1 MTKAN
6 TPKNQNA
13 DIPQKTIKGYQEAL
27 LANGWQDI
35 EATATKILD
44 NDLSLSELK
53 DNNSSLGNELFL
65 QVKDKVQ
72 KGHDIDE
79 VFNTLAFLLGYN
91 HKRDAKGQPDH
102 NGKQYK
108 TAQGGWPR
116 GSMTT
121 YKSQIRAVEKR
132 GGGVAKFAT
141 FTDARK
147 AVNDTTKKEASPL
160 ELAIKNLIETAKSFD
175 IAPEQV
181 AKSIDALTASLA
193 PKTVKSNA
201 KQKVA

>member
-27 LANGWQDI
+27 LANGWQEI
-35 EATATKILD
+35 ETTATKILD

-91 HKRDAKGQPDH
+91 HKRNDKGQPDH

-132 GGGVAKFAT
+132 GGGVAKFAS

-160 ELAIKNLIETAKSFD
+160 ELSIKNLIETAKSFD

-181 AKSIDALTASLA
+181 AKAIDNLTASLA

-201 KQKVA
+201 KKVA